1 MYGNLKEELKR
12 QNLTLVDLSN
22 RTGIKYLTL
31 WHKLKGHYPLTLE
44 EATKIKNA
52 LAVDTPL
59 EDLFEVT
66 A

>member
-1 MYGNLKEELKR
+1 MYGKLKEELKR
-12 QNLTLVDLSN
+12 QNLTLVALSK

-44 EATKIKNA
+44 EATKIKSA

-59 EDLFEVT
+59 EILFGV
-66 A
+66 